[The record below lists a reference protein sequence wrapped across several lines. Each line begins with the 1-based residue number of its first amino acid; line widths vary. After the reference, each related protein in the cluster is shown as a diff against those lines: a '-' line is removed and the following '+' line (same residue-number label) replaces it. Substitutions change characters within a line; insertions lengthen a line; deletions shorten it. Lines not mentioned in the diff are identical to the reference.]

1 MASKTSVFK
10 LGIFIFI
17 GTALLVTAIFLIGD
31 KESMFSESYN
41 IKAYFKTIEGL
52 RKGAA
57 VRLSGINVGSVDNIQ
72 IVDDS
77 TGRVEVLMRLTS
89 DIKRFIKADTRAT
102 IETEGLVGNKVVIL
116 LVSSTNAPE
125 VENFGAIQGVDP
137 LGFGKIVEET
147 QSTIEYTKRMTR
159 DLSEIIARVN
169 RGEGSVGKFLTRD
182 DIYFNA
188 NNLLLT
194 TDTSLSAITEK
205 LDTISLVVSSLL
217 TGTQSIV
224 NNVDRV
230 VLKVDEIIT
239 NVDQG
244 KGLLGAF
251 IKDSSTVDK
260 NFGKVLSNIIQ
271 ITEETKIGAEKFSE
285 NMEALKRNWLFK
297 QYFEQRGFYDKTPYE
312 KVLERFIRDVEDK
325 IVILDKKL
333 IELEKLKKT
342 ESKQGVNDNK

>member
-1 MASKTSVFK
+1 
-10 LGIFIFI
+10 
-17 GTALLVTAIFLIGD
+17 
-31 KESMFSESYN
+31 
-41 IKAYFKTIEGL
+41 
-52 RKGAA
+52 
-57 VRLSGINVGSVDNIQ
+57 
-72 IVDDS
+72 
-77 TGRVEVLMRLTS
+77 MRLTQ

-116 LVSSTNAPE
+116 LVANTDAPE

-147 QSTIEYTKRMTR
+147 QSTIEYTKQMTK
-159 DLSEIIARVN
+159 DLSEIVARVN
-169 RGEGSVGKFLTRD
+169 HGQGSLGKFLVRD
-182 DIYFNA
+182 EIYNNA

-217 TGTQSIV
+217 TGTQAIV
-224 NNVDRV
+224 SNVDGV
-230 VLKVDEIIT
+230 VIKIDEIIT
-239 NVDQG
+239 DVNKG

-251 IKDSSTVDK
+251 LQDSSKLDK
-260 NFGKVLSNIIQ
+260 NFGKILSNIIQ

-325 IVILDKKL
+325 ILILDKKL
-333 IELEKLKKT
+333 IELEKLKKEQEKKGT
-342 ESKQGVNDNK
+342 VN